1 MKTHKFIDTPIGRL
15 LLVVERGAL
24 TAVFHD
30 LHKPPPIPSA
40 VGLPFARILGAN
52 TIPGLSNGSGAPG
65 TSGGSAGLDAP
76 AGSGGSAGSGAP
88 AGSGAAGSDTPAGSG
103 GLVGSGGHTSVAG
116 GSGVVEERMSAA
128 SLKADTATFN
138 RASDQFRAYFAGS
151 RRAFSLPVH
160 ANGTDF
166 QQKVWAAVLA
176 IPYGETRSYRE
187 LAAQLG
193 NPLMGRAV
201 GAAIRVNP
209 LSIIIPGHR
218 VVRSTGGITGYSAGP
233 EVKRFLLELEAGDA
247 IRPAA

>member
-65 TSGGSAGLDAP
+65 TSGGSAG
-76 AGSGGSAGSGAP
+76 
-88 AGSGAAGSDTPAGSG
+88 
-103 GLVGSGGHTSVAG
+103 SGGHTSAAG
-116 GSGVVEERMSAA
+116 GSGVVEEHMSAA

-193 NPLMGRAV
+193 NPLMGRAI

>member
-24 TAVFHD
+24 TAVYHD
-30 LHKPPPIPSA
+30 LHEPPPIPSA
-40 VGLPFARILGAN
+40 VGLPFAKVLGVN
-52 TIPGLSNGSGAPG
+52 TVSGTGMIPEVGSGSGA
-65 TSGGSAGLDAP
+65 SGGSATP
-76 AGSGGSAGSGAP
+76 AGSVGLPGSAGSAGSGGDAF
-88 AGSGAAGSDTPAGSG
+88 
-103 GLVGSGGHTSVAG
+103 VAG
-116 GSGVVEERMSAA
+116 VPGAEQERMSAA
-128 SLKADTATFN
+128 SLKADTATYN

-166 QQKVWAAVLA
+166 QQKVWAVVLA
-176 IPYGETRSYRE
+176 IPYGETRSYKE

-201 GAAIRVNP
+201 GAAIRANP
-209 LSIIIPGHR
+209 LAIIIPGHR

>member
-65 TSGGSAGLDAP
+65 TSGGSAGLDTP
-76 AGSGGSAGSGAP
+76 AGSGGSAGS
-88 AGSGAAGSDTPAGSG
+88 D
-103 GLVGSGGHTSVAG
+103 GHTSAAG

>member
-65 TSGGSAGLDAP
+65 TSGGSAGLGTST
-76 AGSGGSAGSGAP
+76 GSEGSADSDTP
-88 AGSGAAGSDTPAGSG
+88 AGSGAAGSDTRAGSG
-103 GLVGSGGHTSVAG
+103 GSVGSGGHTSAAG

>member
-52 TIPGLSNGSGAPG
+52 TIPGLSDGSGAPG
-65 TSGGSAGLDAP
+65 TSGGSAGLGTST
-76 AGSGGSAGSGAP
+76 GSGGS
-88 AGSGAAGSDTPAGSG
+88 
-103 GLVGSGGHTSVAG
+103 VGSGGHTSAAG